1 MSPADY
7 GKCLRV
13 SVIVSVATAMLPAA
27 SRAVIVIEFV
37 PVVIGM
43 VTLQLVVPVATPLPP
58 ALFVHATC
66 VTPTLSELVPL
77 TVTDAEWVEYVA
89 DDVGPVI
96 VRVGNV
102 VSAGGVVDIVTASAS
117 FARLPAASRA

>member
-1 MSPADY
+1 
-7 GKCLRV
+7 
-13 SVIVSVATAMLPAA
+13 MLPAA
-27 SRAVIVIEFV
+27 SRAVIVIALV
-37 PVVIGM
+37 PACIGM

-77 TVTDAEWVEYVA
+77 TVTDVARVEYVA
-89 DDVGPVI
+89 DDVGPLI
-96 VRVGNV
+96 DTLGNV
-102 VSAGGVVDIVTASAS
+102 VSAGGAVDIVTASRA